1 MKKSLSSYV
10 MKFRERSRFIGAT
23 MLSGWGGGGQG
34 AVGVGGEREGGFWG
48 SGVRWGAG
56 FV

>member
-23 MLSGWGGGGQG
+23 MLSGWGGQG